1 MEDGAFIRA
10 VRQGDRDAMA
20 RWEREVIAGNLD
32 QEELLQAKLLVE
44 MLHRDEEEIDE
55 RSARLWKRVNSTV
68 ARRKRIRIAAWTST
82 AAAVLLV
89 AFLGLYQ
96 LLLRESS
103 VGANDREA
111 WGLLLSSM
119 EETDKIMLITGKDSI
134 NVEGDFAEIDVA
146 DDQISVN
153 RETVEKGDEGEEVE
167 LLRLIVP
174 GGKRSFVRLPDGS
187 SLWVNSGSRLVYP
200 AKFTGPKREIYLDGE
215 IYGNIAKDPE
225 GKPFSVYT
233 GRMEVT
239 VLGTELNVQA
249 YGADQ
254 QEAVVLV
261 TGSVQVKPEKAAARL
276 LVPGNMATLI
286 GETVAVS
293 DVDVQDYISWK
304 DGYIRFRE
312 ESLANLSRRL
322 SRYYGVTISCDPEVG
337 TVKCSGG
344 IYLQDNLE
352 EVLEGITISLPVTF
366 KKNEE
371 SYEIIPKTN

>member
-1 MEDGAFIRA
+1 
-10 VRQGDRDAMA
+10 
-20 RWEREVIAGNLD
+20 
-32 QEELLQAKLLVE
+32 
-44 MLHRDEEEIDE
+44 
-55 RSARLWKRVNSTV
+55 
-68 ARRKRIRIAAWTST
+68 
-82 AAAVLLV
+82 
-89 AFLGLYQ
+89 
-96 LLLRESS
+96 
-103 VGANDREA
+103 
-111 WGLLLSSM
+111 
-119 EETDKIMLITGKDSI
+119 
-134 NVEGDFAEIDVA
+134 
-146 DDQISVN
+146 
-153 RETVEKGDEGEEVE
+153 
-167 LLRLIVP
+167 
-174 GGKRSFVRLPDGS
+174 
-187 SLWVNSGSRLVYP
+187 
-200 AKFTGPKREIYLDGE
+200 
-215 IYGNIAKDPE
+215 
-225 GKPFSVYT
+225 
-233 GRMEVT
+233 RMEVT

-352 EVLEGITISLPVTF
+352 EVLEGITISLPVT
-366 KKNEE
+366 
-371 SYEIIPKTN
+371 